1 MKLLSYLLV
10 LICFLLII
18 PNFLA
23 TNIVEDK
30 SGITRKEKFDP
41 ALVRLNSLSK
51 LEAYVDSVAVTKN
64 ILDSPLAY
72 AVEAEDIVSRRFYHK
87 YATQDLKDN
96 WIASVCQKL
105 TGYYLS
111 SKVTAEDILKKPYGY
126 CGQQNAVLMELLLKK
141 KFNYRVLYFPH
152 HFVFQSY
159 INNHWCYFDADQEPT
174 IQPYQRTSEKWLNS
188 TDSLSIA
195 YNLNR
200 TTAGN
205 VFGTPGDYKFG
216 KINEIQ
222 GKRVQIFQ
230 SITKV
235 LSKIAFLLPLILVFY
250 LERNKK

>member
-1 MKLLSYLLV
+1 MRNCIIPFNLKCRIMKLLSYLLV

-126 CGQQNAVLMELLLKK
+126 CGQQNAVLMELL
-141 KFNYRVLYFPH
+141 
-152 HFVFQSY
+152 
-159 INNHWCYFDADQEPT
+159 
-174 IQPYQRTSEKWLNS
+174 
-188 TDSLSIA
+188 
-195 YNLNR
+195 
-200 TTAGN
+200 
-205 VFGTPGDYKFG
+205 
-216 KINEIQ
+216 
-222 GKRVQIFQ
+222 
-230 SITKV
+230 
-235 LSKIAFLLPLILVFY
+235 
-250 LERNKK
+250 